1 MLGATGILSH
11 KGGIINMATTI
22 TIEDVKKA
30 KSYIPAAT
38 KEYMARLMAKLIVRP
53 LENDAGED
61 GKPLPPIRTE
71 DRLRRAQCLHGVL
84 AGWYF
89 GANYENE
96 KITIVD
102 EDGNRREEELHFV
115 MSVGALDEWLDG
127 HPMNQLERLKKE
139 KQIANK
145 VYDILYDFKAFEL
158 TLNGAVRERM
168 EMAND
173 PAIRRAQML
182 AMQSSPEI
190 LKETISMLE
199 EYKKETEKA
208 EQAEA
213 GETDDG

>member
-1 MLGATGILSH
+1 
-11 KGGIINMATTI
+11 MATTI
-22 TIEDVKKA
+22 SIKDVERA
-30 KSYIPAAT
+30 KSYIPAST

-71 DRLRRAQCLHGVL
+71 DRLRRAQCLNGVL

-115 MSVGALDEWLDG
+115 MSVASLDEWLEG
-127 HPMNQLERLKKE
+127 HPINQLERLKKE
-139 KQIANK
+139 KSIANK
-145 VYDILYDFKAFEL
+145 VYDILYDFRAFEL
-158 TLNGAVRERM
+158 MLNGTIHDEI

-173 PAIRRAQML
+173 PAIRIAEVL
-182 AMQSSPEI
+182 AVQTTPEQF
-190 LKETISMLE
+190 KETLSMLE

-208 EQAEA
+208 EEAEA